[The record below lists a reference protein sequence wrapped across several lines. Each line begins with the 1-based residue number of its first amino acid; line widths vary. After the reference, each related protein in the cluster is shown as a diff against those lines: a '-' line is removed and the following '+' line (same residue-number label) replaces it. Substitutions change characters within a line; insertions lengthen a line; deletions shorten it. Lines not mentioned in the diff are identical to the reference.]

1 MTQFPHDQFVKEYL
15 PELIGE
21 YGLVNAGESVSG
33 ELREI
38 DVFFTPD
45 KPVPTTPD
53 TLGLLGKM
61 AQTTCL
67 FEVFRKPVEI
77 HQIQECIGK
86 LFDVQNRQRREKR
99 KNKEKLTN
107 DKIPFLWILT
117 PTLSINKL
125 ESFKAELN
133 FNIWGE
139 GVYFLAPSLN
149 TGIVIIHQLPV
160 NQETLWLRI
169 LGREKVQQNA
179 IEELNNLSSDS
190 PHRDNIIEL
199 VFNLLAML
207 ELNQQEGKILEP
219 EDKELVMKLSPVY
232 LEKLAQKEQIGI
244 EKGLQQGL
252 QQGLQE
258 GLQQGLQLGQQ
269 NIIEGILVNRFGNID
284 PELESIIPKL
294 LQLSSTEFIPLLL
307 NLSREDLIK
316 YFLDK

>member
-133 FNIWGE
+133 LNIWGE

-252 QQGLQE
+252 QQGLQ
-258 GLQQGLQLGQQ
+258 LGQQ